1 MTPRQV
7 RRAAERKANK
17 QARKANQFT
26 TQIAPANPTSVPTPA
41 AEPVEAAAAN
51 PSAAMP
57 TPRPI
62 SEAKL
67 AANQA
72 NAQLSTGPRTDIGK
86 QTSSKNALKTGLT
99 GQTVLLPTDHLPA
112 YEALI
117 ARFQKKYNP
126 ANPEETKLVQ
136 SIIDTTW
143 RLERITNLDFAIFA
157 MGAVELADE
166 FPDLDPATRAQVIQA
181 QTYLKYEKQLRNL
194 HTQEAR
200 LQRLLNKET
209 AELQRLQSER
219 LQMEAQ
225 LQAFRAAKAA
235 KNQPS
240 KTAATEFGFEFESF
254 ANLDANLTAAAPNAP
269 VEQSF

>member
-17 QARKANQFT
+17 QARKANQPT
-26 TQIAPANPTSVPTPA
+26 TQIAPAAAPA
-41 AEPVEAAAAN
+41 EAATGSVS
-51 PSAAMP
+51 PEGP
-57 TPRPI
+57 ETPIKKPI

-72 NAQLSTGPRTDIGK
+72 NAQRSTGPRTETGK
-86 QTSSKNALKTGLT
+86 QASSKNALKTGLT
-99 GQTVLLPTDHLPA
+99 GQTVLLPTDSLPA

-126 ANPEETKLVQ
+126 ANPEETTLVQ

-143 RLERITNLDFAIFA
+143 RLERITTLDFAIFA

-166 FPDLDPATRAQVIQA
+166 FPDVHDPDTRAQMIQA

-200 LQRLLNKET
+200 LQRLLTKET
-209 AELQRLQSER
+209 TELQRLQSDR
-219 LQMEAQ
+219 LQREAQ
-225 LQAFRAAKAA
+225 LQALRAAKAA
-235 KNQPS
+235 KNQQS
-240 KTAATEFGFEFESF
+240 KTTAPEFGFEFESF
-254 ANLDANLTAAAPNAP
+254 ASLDTALAAAAPHSPA
-269 VEQSF
+269 EHSI